1 MQEIQIYMAGTIW
14 FGAMPGQAIH
24 EREFNDHEKAMTA
37 AVEHQLESYHYVKVD
52 RKVNELHALKRP
64 IFLDSGAFSAYT
76 LGIQLDLV
84 EYCDYIKRNRDFI
97 RVEDGALMASVLD
110 GIGDAQMTYDNQ
122 KHMESLGVRPLPCFH
137 AGEDE
142 RYLEYYIANYDY
154 ITLGG
159 MVGASQKDLQIW
171 LDRIWDRHLTDGSGN
186 PRIKV
191 HGFGITS
198 VTLMERYPWYS
209 CDSSSWVQTASFGG
223 IQMPDGSVVS
233 VSDKSPSRHDAGQ
246 HYLTVTELE
255 RAAIKRTIEAAGFD
269 AQRVVESAYPRIAF
283 NLWAYREMQ
292 DRINAKK
299 RAGYRE
305 PLRQE
310 LF

>member
-1 MQEIQIYMAGTIW
+1 MQEIQIYTAGTIW

-24 EREFNDHEKAMTA
+24 EREFNDHEKAVTG
-37 AVEHQLESYHYVKVD
+37 AVQHQLESYHYVKVD

-64 IFLDSGAFSAYT
+64 IFLDSGAFSAHT
-76 LGIQLDLV
+76 LGVSLDID

-110 GIGDAQMTYDNQ
+110 GIGDAQLTYDNQ
-122 KHMESLGVRPLPCFH
+122 KYMESQGVKPLPCFH
-137 AGEDE
+137 SNEDE
-142 RYLEYYIANYDY
+142 RYLDYYVANYEY

-159 MVGASQKDLQIW
+159 MVGGGTAQLMKW
-171 LDRIWDRHLTDGSGN
+171 LDRIWDRHILDGAGR
-186 PRIKV
+186 PKTKV

-198 VTLMERYPWYS
+198 IPLMERYPWYS

-233 VSDKSPSRHDAGQ
+233 TSDRSPSRHDMGQ

-255 RAAIKRTIEAAGFD
+255 RQALDRTIRAAGFEP
-269 AQRVVESAYPRIAF
+269 QRLVESAYPRIAF
-283 NLWAYREMQ
+283 NLWAYREMER
-292 DRINAKK
+292 RINEKK
-299 RAGYRE
+299 RAGYTE
-305 PLRQE
+305 PLVQE